1 MNPTIKGYNLNLDTI
16 HIVKNNGER
25 EIFDAE
31 KIHKHLHFA
40 CQNLDVDII
49 SIIKD
54 ARLKIFDG
62 AKSVDIQDSL
72 IKSAQEKISED
83 SPDYELVAGRLLNQK
98 LRKEVYKQY
107 TPLDF
112 KSQVKERI
120 KKGFYTEDL
129 NAYSDEELDYF
140 GSLINYELDNE
151 LPYSA
156 LNQMYSKYLIKHN
169 KKCIEVPQEVF
180 ILIPMAI
187 FYNTDIEYRKKYIK
201 LGYELLSQRKISLPT
216 PIMNGARTSYKKFI
230 SCNLLNFGDSVE
242 SFARGL
248 EAVLKCTSA
257 KSGLGINTSFIR
269 GLGAPVGKPSR
280 LAHTGMLPIV
290 KAIEAATSALVQIGR
305 GGCHSPVSEVLVV
318 DSIIV
323 DGAKVD
329 IQSFIE
335 ANPNFD
341 FTLNIILKKK
351 KIEDVIPGD
360 YVKSFDID
368 NNKECIKRVTD
379 IFRPIVKKEDQRIIE
394 FSDGGKIINSKD
406 HPILVKRGNNYE
418 YKKFQDLL
426 IGDIVLNENGTASIT
441 ALKNES
447 IDTEQFCDLEV
458 AETHNFY
465 AGINGVYCSHNS
477 SNLSMPFFHY
487 EIELFSQL
495 GDSKGSLE
503 NRARHTDQTIII
515 NKWFLEKALNKE
527 DIFLFHM
534 NAVGNKD
541 PKLDLYDALGD
552 YKRFDELY
560 NYYSAKVPNKS
571 KKKINA
577 YDLLSLIINE
587 RMITGRVYIVFA
599 DNFVNSSFKENLYM
613 TNLCCLAGD
622 TIVETSNGT
631 KQLKDIKKGD
641 LVLSYNQDT
650 KKYEYKEVLAAVLT
664 NPEAEVFEVEFN
676 GKVVTCTGDHKF
688 LTQRGYI
695 EAQHLLESDT
705 IVECSSHI

>member
-1 MNPTIKGYNLNLDTI
+1 MNLDTI
-16 HIVKNNGER
+16 HIVKNNGDR

-107 TPLDF
+107 APLDF

-169 KKCIEVPQEVF
+169 KKCIEVPQEAF

-187 FYNTDIEYRKKYIK
+187 FYNTDIEYRKKYVK

-280 LAHTGMLPIV
+280 LDHTGMLPIV
-290 KAIEAATSALVQIGR
+290 KAIESATSALIQHGR
-305 GGCHSPVSEVLVV
+305 GG
-318 DSIIV
+318 
-323 DGAKVD
+323 A
-329 IQSFIE
+329 
-335 ANPNFD
+335 
-341 FTLNIILKKK
+341 
-351 KIEDVIPGD
+351 
-360 YVKSFDID
+360 
-368 NNKECIKRVTD
+368 
-379 IFRPIVKKEDQRIIE
+379 
-394 FSDGGKIINSKD
+394 
-406 HPILVKRGNNYE
+406 
-418 YKKFQDLL
+418 
-426 IGDIVLNENGTASIT
+426 
-441 ALKNES
+441 
-447 IDTEQFCDLEV
+447 
-458 AETHNFY
+458 
-465 AGINGVYCSHNS
+465 

-560 NYYSAKVPNKS
+560 KHYSAKVPNKS

-622 TIVETSNGT
+622 TIVETSQGP
-631 KQLKDIKKGD
+631 KFLKDIKKGD
-641 LVLSYNQDT
+641 LVLSYNQDI
-650 KKYEYKEVLAAVLT
+650 KKYEYKEVLASVLT

-705 IVECSSHI
+705 IVECSSRI

>member
-1 MNPTIKGYNLNLDTI
+1 MNLDSI
-16 HIVKNNGER
+16 HIIKNNGDR

-40 CQNLDVDII
+40 CQNLDVDSI

-98 LRKEVYKQY
+98 LRKEVFNQY
-107 TPLDF
+107 SPLDF

-187 FYNTDIEYRKKYIK
+187 FYNTDVEYRKKYIK

-248 EAVLKCTSA
+248 EAILKCTSA
-257 KSGLGINTSFIR
+257 KSGLGVNTSFIR

-280 LAHTGMLPIV
+280 LSHTGMLPIV
-290 KAIEAATSALVQIGR
+290 KAIESATSALVQIGR
-305 GGCHSPVSEVLVV
+305 GG
-318 DSIIV
+318 
-323 DGAKVD
+323 
-329 IQSFIE
+329 
-335 ANPNFD
+335 
-341 FTLNIILKKK
+341 
-351 KIEDVIPGD
+351 
-360 YVKSFDID
+360 
-368 NNKECIKRVTD
+368 
-379 IFRPIVKKEDQRIIE
+379 
-394 FSDGGKIINSKD
+394 
-406 HPILVKRGNNYE
+406 
-418 YKKFQDLL
+418 
-426 IGDIVLNENGTASIT
+426 
-441 ALKNES
+441 
-447 IDTEQFCDLEV
+447 
-458 AETHNFY
+458 
-465 AGINGVYCSHNS
+465 S
-477 SNLSMPFFHY
+477 SNLTMPFFHY

-534 NAVGNKD
+534 NVVGNPD
-541 PKLDLYDALGD
+541 TKLDLYDALGD

-560 NYYSAKVPNKS
+560 NYYSTKVPNKS

-622 TIVETSNGT
+622 TMVETKEG
-631 KQLKDIKKGD
+631 LKPIKNIKVGD
-641 LVLSYNQDT
+641 EVLSYNEETNT
-650 KKYEYKEVLAAVLT
+650 KEYKKVLNSMLTSPSREVIEIEYNNKKIVCTPDHRILT
-664 NPEAEVFEVEFN
+664 
-676 GKVVTCTGDHKF
+676 K
-688 LTQRGYI
+688 RGWVQ
-695 EAQHLLESDT
+695 ADKLNESDE
-705 IVECSSHI
+705 IVE

>member
-1 MNPTIKGYNLNLDTI
+1 MIT
-16 HIVKNNGER
+16 
-25 EIFDAE
+25 
-31 KIHKHLHFA
+31 
-40 CQNLDVDII
+40 
-49 SIIKD
+49 
-54 ARLKIFDG
+54 
-62 AKSVDIQDSL
+62 
-72 IKSAQEKISED
+72 
-83 SPDYELVAGRLLNQK
+83 
-98 LRKEVYKQY
+98 
-107 TPLDF
+107 
-112 KSQVKERI
+112 
-120 KKGFYTEDL
+120 
-129 NAYSDEELDYF
+129 
-140 GSLINYELDNE
+140 
-151 LPYSA
+151 
-156 LNQMYSKYLIKHN
+156 
-169 KKCIEVPQEVF
+169 
-180 ILIPMAI
+180 
-187 FYNTDIEYRKKYIK
+187 
-201 LGYELLSQRKISLPT
+201 
-216 PIMNGARTSYKKFI
+216 
-230 SCNLLNFGDSVE
+230 
-242 SFARGL
+242 
-248 EAVLKCTSA
+248 
-257 KSGLGINTSFIR
+257 
-269 GLGAPVGKPSR
+269 
-280 LAHTGMLPIV
+280 
-290 KAIEAATSALVQIGR
+290 
-305 GGCHSPVSEVLVV
+305 VV
-318 DSIIV
+318 
-323 DGAKVD
+323 
-329 IQSFIE
+329 
-335 ANPNFD
+335 
-341 FTLNIILKKK
+341 LKKK

-426 IGDIVLNENGTASIT
+426 IGDIVLNETGTASIA

-447 IDTEQFCDLEV
+447 IDTERFCDLEV

-622 TIVETSNGT
+622 TMVETSNGT

-650 KKYEYKEVLAAVLT
+650 KKYEYKEVLASVLT

>member
-1 MNPTIKGYNLNLDTI
+1 MNLDTI

-40 CQNLDVDII
+40 CQNLDVDTI

-187 FYNTDIEYRKKYIK
+187 FYNTDIEYRKKYVK

-216 PIMNGARTSYKKFI
+216 PVMNGARTSYKKFI

-248 EAVLKCTSA
+248 EAILKCTSA

-290 KAIEAATSALVQIGR
+290 KAIESATSALVQISR
-305 GGCHSPVSEVLVV
+305 GGCHSPGSEVLVV

-323 DGAKVD
+323 DGTKVD

-341 FTLNIILKKK
+341 FTPNIVLKKK

-368 NNKECIKRVTD
+368 NNNKECIKRVTD

-426 IGDIVLNENGTASIT
+426 IGDIVLNETGTASIT

-560 NYYSAKVPNKS
+560 KHYSAKVPNKS

-664 NPEAEVFEVEFN
+664 NPEAEVFEIEYN
-676 GKVVTCTGDHKF
+676 GKVVICTGDHKF

-705 IVECSSHI
+705 IVECSSRI

>member
-1 MNPTIKGYNLNLDTI
+1 MIT
-16 HIVKNNGER
+16 
-25 EIFDAE
+25 
-31 KIHKHLHFA
+31 
-40 CQNLDVDII
+40 
-49 SIIKD
+49 
-54 ARLKIFDG
+54 
-62 AKSVDIQDSL
+62 
-72 IKSAQEKISED
+72 
-83 SPDYELVAGRLLNQK
+83 
-98 LRKEVYKQY
+98 
-107 TPLDF
+107 
-112 KSQVKERI
+112 
-120 KKGFYTEDL
+120 
-129 NAYSDEELDYF
+129 
-140 GSLINYELDNE
+140 
-151 LPYSA
+151 
-156 LNQMYSKYLIKHN
+156 
-169 KKCIEVPQEVF
+169 
-180 ILIPMAI
+180 
-187 FYNTDIEYRKKYIK
+187 
-201 LGYELLSQRKISLPT
+201 
-216 PIMNGARTSYKKFI
+216 
-230 SCNLLNFGDSVE
+230 
-242 SFARGL
+242 
-248 EAVLKCTSA
+248 
-257 KSGLGINTSFIR
+257 
-269 GLGAPVGKPSR
+269 
-280 LAHTGMLPIV
+280 
-290 KAIEAATSALVQIGR
+290 
-305 GGCHSPVSEVLVV
+305 VV
-318 DSIIV
+318 
-323 DGAKVD
+323 
-329 IQSFIE
+329 
-335 ANPNFD
+335 
-341 FTLNIILKKK
+341 LKKK

-426 IGDIVLNENGTASIT
+426 IGDIVLNETGAASIT

-477 SNLSMPFFHY
+477 SNLTMPFFHY

-622 TIVETSNGT
+622 TIVETSSGA

-705 IVECSSHI
+705 IVECSSRI